1 MIAKNIPTKSANVVF
16 DRIETNGIDEGQAN
30 INTIESFPTE
40 VDDVSINS
48 IVEGNT
54 IEKKQHL
61 MKILRASETVDI
73 FFNLMAR

>member
-40 VDDVSINS
+40 VDDVSS